1 MLGIPPAPGF
11 DLRSPS
17 AILGRLG
24 GWLLDRNADHSFPPR
39 LNLRLWRPPHGSR
52 RVLANASPQI
62 RAPELLVFTFLVGA
76 PGFELRS
83 PPAIL
88 ARLGDHLL
96 DRFRG
101 LHSPPHGSRRVLAN
115 ASPQIRAPELLVF
128 TF

>member
-39 LNLRLWRPPHGSR
+39 LNLRLWRPPDGGR

-62 RAPELLVFTFLVGA
+62 RAPELLVFTF
-76 PGFELRS
+76 
-83 PPAIL
+83 
-88 ARLGDHLL
+88 
-96 DRFRG
+96 
-101 LHSPPHGSRRVLAN
+101 
-115 ASPQIRAPELLVF
+115 
-128 TF
+128 